1 MQDEKGSVILSD
13 EYSKESKG
21 NLNNDSVHKPTDDE
35 LEAEKKLVRKLD
47 IVLLPL
53 FTLICGYKAIIASR
67 TTHYIV
73 FRLLQ
78 LHRQDFYR

>member
-13 EYSKESKG
+13 EYTKEIKK
-21 NLNNDSVHKPTDDE
+21 NLNNDNTHKPTHDE

-53 FTLICGYKAIIASR
+53 FTLICGYKAIIADR
-67 TTHYIV
+67 TTHSIV
-73 FRLLQ
+73 FRLL
-78 LHRQDFYR
+78 